1 MSKTI
6 GEILKELRKAN
17 GMTQEQAAEA
27 LNVSFQSISRWENGL
42 SYPDITLIPI
52 IARLFNVSTDT
63 LFDMDTTDRKRTW
76 ERYEQQYKDYR

>member
-17 GMTQEQAAEA
+17 GMTQEQVAEA